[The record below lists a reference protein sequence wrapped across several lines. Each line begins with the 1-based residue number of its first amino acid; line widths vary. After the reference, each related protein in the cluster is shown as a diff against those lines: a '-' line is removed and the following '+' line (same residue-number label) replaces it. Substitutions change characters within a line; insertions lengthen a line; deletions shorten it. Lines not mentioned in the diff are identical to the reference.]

1 MKKQQQKQ
9 FYRLSLA
16 TAISLSLAACG
27 GGGSEPEPAPPVNS
41 APSIGAMSAVSI
53 DERKSTSI
61 AASASDADGSISSY
75 SWSQTSGPDVELS
88 GADTSSV
95 TVNAPTVSA
104 DEAVVLTLTVT
115 DDDGATATANVDI
128 SVINTHI
135 ESQISGQVLAK
146 GTALTGA
153 DVTLTYSDISE
164 LAVTDNEGNYSIELF
179 LPLDY
184 SESPYS
190 ITATHGSTILSRVG
204 LISEVVAS
212 ENESQQSVQKMSLM
226 STSASSDDEDSSQGG
241 TDINE
246 VTTAESELL
255 QSLYADETAFYESVF
270 ESLTEFALQYDHIS
284 TEKLAELASFLVY
297 MRDNSI
303 AAPEPFSF
311 ESLMALYESYEASD
325 SNFDLAMDAATN
337 TVMSSSTK
345 PDSFSTIADATYPIT
360 ILPVLESAKNTVRL
374 GVNFD
379 TVYQFDSVTDLT
391 VIDND
396 GGDYTATW
404 SINDDGSL
412 TITRASTSGRYT
424 WQSGAG
430 NIHYGSHGTCTHRSL
445 SEDWGMLNK
454 RGNAPDAA
462 LITINWSVNCEDG
475 FSEQYAYKY
484 YVSLVTGNNTK
495 RFRNNEVAGRALAIE
510 LPGAELSGDNFIV
523 RVLSFSPDGSGSEIE
538 SNETFTWLIED
549 GVLKLS
555 FANGDST
562 ILYKVQENS
571 QGVTG
576 IVQRFTA
583 ATGETYANKGMVLHV
598 DEGAIFTNTN
608 DYIGSLRSGFDV
620 SQPNQQREMGFVI
633 HLEEGGISSQEYTD
647 RNGNSRNGLSA
658 LTTWGI
664 TDNKLINSLKYN
676 DWTNERCD
684 PYSNSN
690 CWWLQVRTWELL
702 AKHGNRIYVREG
714 IHRHF
719 SRPDDNL
726 AFPPLVDSRLNF
738 YQID

>member
-9 FYRLSLA
+9 LYRLSLA

-53 DERKSTSI
+53 DERKSISI
-61 AASASDADGSISSY
+61 DASASDADGSISSY

-88 GADTSSV
+88 GADTNSV

-104 DEAVVLTLTVT
+104 DETVVLTLTVT

-135 ESQISGQVLAK
+135 ESQVSGQVLAK

-164 LAVTDNEGNYSIELF
+164 SVVTDNEGNYSIELF

-190 ITATHGSTILSRVG
+190 ITATHGSTTLSRVG

-226 STSASSDDEDSSQGG
+226 STSSSSDSEDSTQGG

-255 QSLYADETAFYESVF
+255 QSLYADETAFYEAVF

-303 AAPEPFSF
+303 AAPEPFTF

-325 SNFDLAMDAATN
+325 SDFDSAMDDATN
-337 TVMSSSTK
+337 AVMSSSTK
-345 PDSFSTIADATYPIT
+345 PDSFSTITDATYPVMV
-360 ILPVLESAKNTVRL
+360 LPVLESAKNTVRL
-374 GVNFD
+374 GIIFD
-379 TVYQFDSVTDLT
+379 AVYQFDNATDLT
-391 VIDND
+391 IFDND
-396 GGDYTATW
+396 GGDYSATW
-404 SINDDGSL
+404 SINEDGSL
-412 TITRASTSGRYT
+412 TVSRAAATGLYT

-430 NIHYGSHGTCTHRSL
+430 NVDYGSHGVCTHRSL

-454 RGNAPDAA
+454 RGNAPDAV
-462 LITINWSVNCEDG
+462 LISINWSVSCEDG
-475 FSEQYAYKY
+475 FSDQYTKKKY
-484 YVSLVTGNNTK
+484 ASLVTGSNAK
-495 RFRNNEVAGRALAIE
+495 SFRDSNVSGKTLAIE
-510 LPGAELSGDNFIV
+510 LPGSELRGDNFIA
-523 RVLSFSPDGSGSEIE
+523 RMLSFASDGSGTDIE
-538 SNETFTWLIED
+538 SNETFTWTID
-549 GVLKLS
+549 GGALTLS
-555 FANGDST
+555 FVNGDNAT
-562 ILYKVQENS
+562 LFKVQENS
-571 QGVTG
+571 QGATG
-576 IVQRFTA
+576 VVQLFTA
-583 ATGETYANKGMVLHV
+583 STGETYSNKGMVLQV
-598 DEGAIFTNTN
+598 DENAVFANTA

-620 SQPNQQREMGFVI
+620 SQPNQQREIGFVI
-633 HLEEGGISSQEYTD
+633 HHEADGISTQELTD
-647 RNGNSRNGLSA
+647 ASGNATNTQ

-690 CWWLQVRTWELL
+690 CWWLQIRTWELL
-702 AKHGNRIYVREG
+702 AKHGNRIYVRES
-714 IHRHF
+714 IHRH
-719 SRPDDNL
+719 SARPDDNL
-726 AFPPLVDSRLNF
+726 AFPPLNDSRLNF